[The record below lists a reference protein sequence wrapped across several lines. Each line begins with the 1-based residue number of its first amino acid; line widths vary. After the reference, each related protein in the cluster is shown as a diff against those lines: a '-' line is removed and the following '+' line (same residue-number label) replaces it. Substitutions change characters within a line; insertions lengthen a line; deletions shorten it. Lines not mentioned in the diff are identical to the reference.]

1 MRLVSTI
8 PRSHRMTDLRDR
20 LSLIVIT
27 DPNCGDGRTILD
39 VARAALRGG
48 APSIQLRGKEQPARE
63 QVALARSLLAETRAA
78 GALLWVND
86 RLDVA
91 LAAGADGV
99 HLGQDDLPVD
109 AARRI
114 VPPGFL
120 VGISAETPELAL
132 AAERGGA
139 DYVGTG
145 PVYETG
151 SKADAGTAVGCAR
164 IARVA
169 AAVRI
174 PVVGIGGIT
183 AGNAGD
189 VVRAGAAGVAV
200 ISAVMRA
207 PDPQAAT
214 RALLRAVG
222 KAGD

>member
-1 MRLVSTI
+1 MND
-8 PRSHRMTDLRDR
+8 DLRSR

-27 DPNCGDGRTILD
+27 DPGCGEGRTIVE

-48 APSIQLRGKEQPARE
+48 APSIQLRGKDQPARE
-63 QVALARSLLAETRAA
+63 QVELARALLSETRAA

-86 RLDVA
+86 RVDVA

-99 HLGQDDLPVD
+99 HLGQDDLPVQ

-114 VPPGFL
+114 VPAGFL
-120 VGISAETPELAL
+120 IGISAETAELARE
-132 AAERGGA
+132 AARGGA

-151 SKADAGTAVGCAR
+151 SKADAGSAVGCAR
-164 IARVA
+164 IAQVA
-169 AAVRI
+169 AAAGI
-174 PVVGIGGIT
+174 PVVGIGGI
-183 AGNAGD
+183 AAANAGD

-207 PDPQAAT
+207 PDPEAAT
-214 RALLRAVG
+214 RELLRAATG
-222 KAGD
+222 RS